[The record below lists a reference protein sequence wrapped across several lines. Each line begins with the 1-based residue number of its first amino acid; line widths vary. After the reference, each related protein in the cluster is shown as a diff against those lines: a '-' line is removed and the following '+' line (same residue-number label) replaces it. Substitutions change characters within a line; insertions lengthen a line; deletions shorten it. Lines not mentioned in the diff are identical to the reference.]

1 MKFLTLYCCLL
12 IGCSAFAAAAATPKE
27 LLASGHVDEAM
38 QVLRPLTGPSSI
50 DAEAFNLLCRAH
62 FMLED
67 WDAAISA
74 CERAAELVP
83 NSSLYQLWL
92 GRSYGEKADKA
103 GVFSAMGLAK
113 KVRTSFERAIELDP
127 NSWEART
134 DLAEYYAQAPG
145 LVGGGKDKARSQA
158 DALMRTHPAEGHWV
172 LARIAEKDKDPAGA
186 EREYRAAVEA
196 SHSGARAWLNLA
208 NFYRYAR
215 RLDDMEKALRNL
227 DSCPLDFP
235 ESLMHAGE
243 ILLRTGRDTPMAVRF
258 LRRYL
263 EAPVEAGPA
272 FKAHEILG
280 QLLERQGN
288 RTGAAAEYRAALAL
302 AHTYSRAAEDLRR
315 VER

>member
-1 MKFLTLYCCLL
+1 
-12 IGCSAFAAAAATPKE
+12 
-27 LLASGHVDEAM
+27 M
-38 QVLRPLTGPSSI
+38 QALQPLTGPSSI
-50 DAEAFNLLCRAH
+50 DADAYNLLCRAH

-67 WDAAISA
+67 WDEAITA
-74 CERAAELVP
+74 CERAAQLAP
-83 NSSLYQLWL
+83 NNSFYELWL

-103 GVFSAMGLAK
+103 GVFSAMGLAR
-113 KVRTSFERAIELDP
+113 KVRTSFERAVELDP

-134 DLAEYYAQAPG
+134 DLAEFYAQAPG
-145 LVGGGKDKARSQA
+145 IVGGGKDKARAQA
-158 DALMRTHPAEGHWV
+158 DALMRINPAMQHWV

-196 SHSGARAWLNLA
+196 SHFGARAWLNLA

-215 RLDDMEKALRNL
+215 RLDDMEKALKNL

-243 ILLRTGRDTPMAVRF
+243 ILLRAGRDTPMAIRF
-258 LRRYL
+258 LHRYL
-263 EAPVEAGPA
+263 QAPVEAGPA

-280 QLLERQGN
+280 QLLERQGD
-288 RTGAAAEYRAALAL
+288 RAGAAAQYRDALVL
-302 AHTYSRAAEDLRR
+302 AHTYSRAREDLRR